1 MNVLPR
7 RIQDQLDWF
16 DQHAPVWQHAAT
28 GPVKVG
34 ITPEQ
39 AAAFADLAQAARGAH
54 EEQLAALEAARI
66 ATQRMQAAVD
76 AAHEMA
82 SDLIANVK
90 ATAAT
95 SKNASAVYNAAQVP
109 APRASRPGTMD
120 APGKPVIHSVELQ
133 PATGALT
140 IRWNARQPANAKH
153 TVYVVKRRVPSASL
167 SRNIEA
173 FEFVG
178 ITGDKHFTDTP
189 PIPPSP
195 PMPPSLS
202 ASATPSIEYIV
213 QAQRGTSVG
222 EVSDVFVVNI
232 GAADRSAKLHGM
244 RIAA

>member
-7 RIQDQLDWF
+7 RIQDHLDWF

-28 GPVKVG
+28 GPLNIG
-34 ITPEQ
+34 ISPTQ
-39 AAAFADLAQAARGAH
+39 AAAFADLAQAARGAY

-95 SKNASAVYNAAQVP
+95 SKHASAVYHAAQVP

-120 APGKPVIHSVELQ
+120 APGKPVIHSVELE

-140 IRWNARQPANAKH
+140 IRWHARQPANAKN

-167 SRNIEA
+167 SRDIEA

-189 PIPPSP
+189 PIP

-213 QAQRGTSVG
+213 QAQRGTSVS
-222 EVSDVFVVNI
+222 EMSDVFVVNI
-232 GAADRSAKLHGM
+232 GAAAQTAKPHAL

>member
-28 GPVKVG
+28 RPLNIG
-34 ITPEQ
+34 ISPTQ
-39 AAAFADLAQAARGAH
+39 AAAFADLAQAARRAH

-95 SKNASAVYNAAQVP
+95 SKHASAVYHAAQVP

-120 APGKPVIHSVELQ
+120 APGKPVIHSVELE

-140 IRWNARQPANAKH
+140 IRWNARQPANAKN
-153 TVYVVKRRVPSASL
+153 TVYVVKRRVLSASL

-189 PIPPSP
+189 PTPPL
-195 PMPPSLS
+195 LS
-202 ASATPSIEYIV
+202 GTAAPSIEYIV

-232 GAADRSAKLHGM
+232 GAAAQTAKTNAL
-244 RIAA
+244 RLAA